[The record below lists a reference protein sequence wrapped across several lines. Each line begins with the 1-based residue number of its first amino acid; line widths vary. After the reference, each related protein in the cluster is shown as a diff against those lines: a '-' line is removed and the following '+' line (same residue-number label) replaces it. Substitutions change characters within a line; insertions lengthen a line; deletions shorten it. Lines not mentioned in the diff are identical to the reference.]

1 MDSPARRDLFPERT
15 PAALELPGAN
25 GEKPVRH
32 DDSIAARKKEDGGL
46 VPKAAMLDFW
56 ARDAWDNGIQI
67 ECLEDMQ
74 KIAVQTANN
83 AYEIVVI
90 SGHEGEVL
98 VRGGKFFP
106 ELASANLAGATM
118 GGSFCKMRGIY
129 VGFCME
135 FSANR
140 QRIITS
146 PVETIAVLAP
156 EDDKEIRGSHW

>member
-1 MDSPARRDLFPERT
+1 MD
-15 PAALELPGAN
+15 N
-25 GEKPVRH
+25 K
-32 DDSIAARKKEDGGL
+32 DSIAARKNKDAI
-46 VPKAAMLDFW
+46 PAAAILDTW
-56 ARDAWDNGIQI
+56 AKDAWNNGIQI
-67 ECLEDMQ
+67 DRLEDMQ
-74 KIAVQTANN
+74 KVAVQTANTL
-83 AYEIVVI
+83 YEII
-90 SGHEGEVL
+90 IIGGHDGDIL

-106 ELASANLAGATM
+106 ELTPAHLAGATM

-146 PVETIAVLAP
+146 PVETIAVLAA